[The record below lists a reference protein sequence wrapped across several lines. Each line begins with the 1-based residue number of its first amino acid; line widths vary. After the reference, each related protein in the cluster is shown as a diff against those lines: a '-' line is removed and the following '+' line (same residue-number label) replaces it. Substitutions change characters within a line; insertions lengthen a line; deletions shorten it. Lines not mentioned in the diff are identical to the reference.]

1 MHDHRQALQVY
12 LYCMSGDLITYA
24 VCLCYK
30 YGSPDPIISQDCD
43 ESLLH
48 MLSG

>member
-1 MHDHRQALQVY
+1 MITAKRSKFASIA
-12 LYCMSGDLITYA
+12 CSGDLITYA